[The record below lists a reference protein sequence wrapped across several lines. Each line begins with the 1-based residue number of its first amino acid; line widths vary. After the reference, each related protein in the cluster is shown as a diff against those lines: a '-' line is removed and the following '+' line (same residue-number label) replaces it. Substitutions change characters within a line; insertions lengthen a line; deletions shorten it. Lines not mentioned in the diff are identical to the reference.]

1 MPSSLPTGVPA
12 APAGSNTVS
21 PFIMTDN
28 AAGLIAFVVDVF
40 RAVDVA
46 EARTLDADGLVL
58 HSELL
63 IGDSLITIADRKSD
77 WPYTPAFT
85 RVYVDD
91 VPSTLERAVAAGGRL
106 VTEPTD
112 FWGDVLSRF
121 ADPYGNL
128 WWVYQ
133 HNPQATWDD
142 SSAGEPTGQAWD
154 DGEADASWE
163 AYTTPELEYIHS
175 TLVEAM
181 GALRDPRSTS
191 E

>member
-1 MPSSLPTGVPA
+1 MPSSDTAPVPA

-21 PFIMTDN
+21 PFIMTDD
-28 AAGLIAFVVDVF
+28 AAALIAFVVDVF

-58 HSELL
+58 HSEVL
-63 IGDSLITIADRKSD
+63 IGDSLITIADRKAD

-91 VPSTLERAVAAGGRL
+91 VPSTLERAVAAGGRI
-106 VTEPTD
+106 VTEPTA

-133 HNPQATWDD
+133 HNPQATWEEASGSEAAEPAWEGGDD
-142 SSAGEPTGQAWD
+142 
-154 DGEADASWE
+154 DASWE
-163 AYTTPELEYIHS
+163 SYTTPELEYIHS

-181 GALRDPRSTS
+181 KALHDPRSKS
-191 E
+191 